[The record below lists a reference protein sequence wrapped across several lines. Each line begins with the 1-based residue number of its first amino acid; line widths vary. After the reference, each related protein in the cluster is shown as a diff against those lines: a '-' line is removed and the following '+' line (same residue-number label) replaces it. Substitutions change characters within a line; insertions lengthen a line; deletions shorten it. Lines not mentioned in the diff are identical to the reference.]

1 MQRYLQLIVG
11 MTPDSIERLSINKY
25 WLKAHEPFFTSVS
38 QVDELA
44 IEEPLEIRVVHT
56 IRTVAQSKELPHP
69 TRSKIAVTMRTPGH
83 DLELAAGYLFSESI
97 LTSPDQI
104 LETRSDTNWV
114 EFTLSP
120 EIDLDLRH
128 HERRSYV
135 SSSCG
140 VCGKA
145 SIEDICEGARYS
157 DHNRPGSPPFISAQ
171 LIVDLPN
178 RLRES
183 QKGFSQTGGTHASGL
198 FTAHGELQYLREDV
212 GRHNALDKVIG
223 RTFLDRK
230 LPLQQSVLVLSG
242 RVSFELMQKAAM
254 AGIRVIAAVGAP
266 SSLAVQ
272 IAQELDLTLIGF
284 IRDGHF
290 NVYHGDWRVIPPA
303 L

>member
-1 MQRYLQLIVG
+1 MSSAS
-11 MTPDSIERLSINKY
+11 TERLLIKRY
-25 WLKAHEPFFTSVS
+25 WLKAQKPFQKPLMTNDS
-38 QVDELA
+38 QMDELA
-44 IEEPLEIRVVHT
+44 VEEPLEIRLVH
-56 IRTVAQSKELPHP
+56 ISKSQELPHP

-83 DLELAAGYLFSESI
+83 DIELAAGYLFAESV

-104 LETRSDTNWV
+104 LETRSESNWV

-120 EIDLDLRH
+120 EVRMDLRH
-128 HERRSYV
+128 HERRTYV

-140 VCGKA
+140 VCGKS
-145 SIEDICEGARYS
+145 SIEDICEEARYS
-157 DHNRPGSPPFISAQ
+157 DQNRPGSPPFISAQ
-171 LIVDLPN
+171 LIADLPN
-178 RLRES
+178 RLRDA
-183 QKGFSQTGGTHASGL
+183 QRGFSKTGGTHASGL
-198 FTAHGELQYLREDV
+198 FTARGELQCLREDV

-223 RTFLDRK
+223 RAFLDRK
-230 LPLQQSVLVLSG
+230 LPLDQSILILSG

-272 IAQELDLTLIGF
+272 IAQEFDLTLIGF

-303 L
+303 S